1 MVIMGR
7 NLRFRSPPAP
17 LVKRGEFSSSPFT
30 RGIEGE
36 LLGLLTA
43 QNNS

>member
-7 NLRFRSPPAP
+7 NSRFRSPPTS

-30 RGIEGE
+30 GGIEAD